1 MEDINKTLKEY
12 YNALDRLIKNK
23 PINVAVNS
31 KINNDTVSLEAGR
44 GRGSIKQGR
53 DVFGELID
61 AINDAKSI
69 KQKTKIIQETK
80 IEKLKKSTN
89 EYKEMYFEALNRE
102 IMYLERINEL
112 EKELNKRN
120 PFSINSENYKK

>member
-1 MEDINKTLKEY
+1 MEALKEY

-53 DVFGELID
+53 GVFEELID

-69 KQKTKIIQETK
+69 KQKPKIIQEAK

-112 EKELNKRN
+112 EKELNKKN
-120 PFSINSENYKK
+120 PFSINSEDYKK

>member
-12 YNALDRLIKNK
+12 FDALDRLIKNK
-23 PINVAVNS
+23 PINIAINS

-53 DVFGELID
+53 EVFHELIE
-61 AINDAKSI
+61 AIKKAEKDR
-69 KQKTKIIQETK
+69 KQPKAIQDSKIN
-80 IEKLKKSTN
+80 KLKESTS
-89 EYKEMYFEALNRE
+89 EYKERYLEALNRE

-112 EKELNKRN
+112 EKQLNKKN
-120 PFSINSENYKK
+120 PFSVNVEDYKK